1 MKLAIIHRG
10 SQTARQIIEGVGIK
24 RWGRR
29 VQADVIVNY
38 GLAGS
43 RFEDWKGRNP
53 VGKLKRMINRPH
65 GLNKY
70 EVVMKAEDWGVRVP
84 ETRTSLDLRHNGE
97 GWLEKPFYSQAG
109 RGIEEIISGF
119 TRLNPPL
126 GKYFQ
131 QYLHERIYE
140 LRVHTFRW
148 MPSNEW
154 SVQKRVGDV
163 DEVTWNYHTGGT
175 FITVND
181 TSQRVFADAIE
192 MSHDVLRLMNMG
204 FGAVDFI
211 VDQDRKV
218 YFIEI
223 NSAPGA
229 QELSLPIYVEA
240 FQRLKEMDVEEV
252 GGFVS

>member
-10 SQTARQIIEGVGIK
+10 SRTARQIIEETGIK

-29 VQADVIVNY
+29 VQADLIVNY

-84 ETRTSLDLRHNGE
+84 ETRTSLDQRHNYE
-97 GWLEKPFYSQAG
+97 GWLAKPFHSQGG
-109 RGIEEIISGF
+109 RGICIVNDLPGH
-119 TRLNPPL
+119 NPNR
-126 GKYFQ
+126 YFQ
-131 QYLHERIYE
+131 QYLHDRIYE
-140 LRVHTFRW
+140 LRVHAFQWISPEYWR
-148 MPSNEW
+148 
-154 SVQKRVGDV
+154 VQKRVGDV

>member
-10 SQTARQIIEGVGIK
+10 SQTARQITEGVGIK

-119 TRLNPPL
+119 
-126 GKYFQ
+126 
-131 QYLHERIYE
+131 IS
-140 LRVHTFRW
+140 
-148 MPSNEW
+148 SNTSTNVFMNSEFIL
-154 SVQKRVGDV
+154 SVGC
-163 DEVTWNYHTGGT
+163 
-175 FITVND
+175 
-181 TSQRVFADAIE
+181 
-192 MSHDVLRLMNMG
+192 LLMNGRCRRESGMLM
-204 FGAVDFI
+204 
-211 VDQDRKV
+211 K
-218 YFIEI
+218 
-223 NSAPGA
+223 
-229 QELSLPIYVEA
+229 
-240 FQRLKEMDVEEV
+240 
-252 GGFVS
+252 